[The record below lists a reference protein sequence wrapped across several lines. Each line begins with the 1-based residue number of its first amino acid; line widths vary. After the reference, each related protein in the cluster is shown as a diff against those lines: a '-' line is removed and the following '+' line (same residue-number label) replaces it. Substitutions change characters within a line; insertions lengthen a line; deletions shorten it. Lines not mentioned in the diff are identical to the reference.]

1 MTSSPTLVDTQPLE
15 DDLASASLQSSPP
28 TNTPWGWL
36 VTINQGF
43 SYSSCTEPVL
53 NAVMGQMVKVGRDP
67 SCTLA
72 LDEKMFVGST
82 DEDLQFG
89 KISRVQFQL
98 SKVGAGVALL
108 DKSMN
113 GTYVNGLKV
122 GKDKQHSLD
131 HGDMISILQL
141 DFQVYLFLS
150 EFRMKQLYPE
160 RVATKFLVGRT
171 LGEGSSAVVREGFD
185 RITHKQ
191 VAMKFIGKE
200 KWPSKYSEPEDL
212 SREVDI
218 LVELEHPCITKVYEV
233 FDENNMFVIVME
245 YAAGG
250 EVFDEVI
257 KEYEAGK
264 LTEAVAKLRFYQI
277 CHTISYLHKKN
288 ICHRDLKLE
297 NILLMNK
304 RPRSLV
310 KITDFGLSKHFNSVD
325 VLETFVGTPVYMAP
339 EVISLSSKNIFNNRE
354 YSCKSDCWSLG
365 VVLYMLLSG
374 HQPFR
379 DTNSEMLQ
387 EKIMSGKYEPMT
399 GGKWLKVTGDAKD
412 LISQLLVVEPE
423 KRLGADDILL
433 HKWFG
438 MDLEVVKQ
446 AMEIMGLVGSE
457 ADSGRGSMAVGEH
470 GDGSKRKREG
480 LEVEDERPRRG
491 KKRGLTEEVKYSRE
505 DKLED
510 NVY

>member
-1 MTSSPTLVDTQPLE
+1 MIGGNGENNFYKGQVCLTEVNLLSMDYMGEEEVGFAKSFSNFLKDSRISSVVFGRNERLVVTFYNLKALE
-15 DDLASASLQSSPP
+15 DCLL
-28 TNTPWGWL
+28 L
-36 VTINQGF
+36 
-43 SYSSCTEPVL
+43 YC
-53 NAVMGQMVKVGRDP
+53 
-67 SCTLA
+67 
-72 LDEKMFVGST
+72 
-82 DEDLQFG
+82 QFNCN
-89 KISRVQFQL
+89 R
-98 SKVGAGVALL
+98 
-108 DKSMN
+108 N
-113 GTYVNGLKV
+113 
-122 GKDKQHSLD
+122 
-131 HGDMISILQL
+131 
-141 DFQVYLFLS
+141 
-150 EFRMKQLYPE
+150 
-160 RVATKFLVGRT
+160 
-171 LGEGSSAVVREGFD
+171 
-185 RITHKQ
+185 THKQ

-218 LVELEHPCITKVYEV
+218 LLELEHPCITKVFEV
-233 FDENNMFVIVME
+233 IDEKTVFVIVME

-277 CHTISYLHKKN
+277 SHTISYLHKKN

-304 RPRSLV
+304 TPSSLV

-325 VLETFVGTPVYMAP
+325 VLETFVGTPVYMAQ

-387 EKIMSGKYEPMT
+387 EKIMAGKYEPMT
-399 GGKWLKVTGDAKD
+399 GGRWHKVTDDAKD
-412 LISQLLVVEPE
+412 LIAKLLVVEPQ
-423 KRLGADDILL
+423 KRLGADQILQ

-438 MDLEVVKQ
+438 MDREVVRQ
-446 AMEIMGLVGSE
+446 AMEIMGLWGSE
-457 ADSGRGSMAVGEH
+457 ADSGRGSMAVGGQGE
-470 GDGSKRKREG
+470 GKKRKREG
-480 LEVEDERPRRG
+480 LDNDEEEERPRLG
-491 KKRGLTEEVKYSRE
+491 KKRGLTEEVKFSQD
-505 DKLED
+505 DK
-510 NVY
+510 